1 MRIAIIATYT
11 HPTRKRVKEPSII
24 QSAVP
29 ELIAGLCPS
38 HAEVE
43 IYNEKEVDIP
53 LDRPWDLVFF
63 SYLHSYY
70 EHTKVLSTL
79 LRQRGVV
86 TVAGGRHAGHF
97 ADDCEKYFDAVIT
110 GEPEPNVPALLRDFE
125 RGQLQKR
132 YSLPSSGPTE
142 IKPYR
147 YDLIDFR
154 YNKYRLPGIEA
165 SRGCPFTCNFCV
177 LTGHEAYRYRPV
189 AQVVEEIQFK
199 MTWNKHYF
207 GLLDDVF
214 IFLDNNL
221 GGSPK

>member
-79 LRQRGVV
+79 FRQRGIV

-97 ADDCEKYFDAVIT
+97 ADDVEKYFDSVVI
-110 GEPEPNVPALLRDFE
+110 GEPAANVPAVIEDFE
-125 RGQLQKR
+125 KGKLQRR
-132 YSLPSSGPTE
+132 YNLPSLGPAD
-142 IKPYR
+142 IKPQR
-147 YDLIDFR
+147 YDLLDFKKSPMR
-154 YNKYRLPGIEA
+154 IARIEA
-165 SRGCPFTCNFCV
+165 SRGCPFTCDWCV
-177 LTGHEAYRYRPV
+177 LTCHEKDRYRPV
-189 AQVVEEIQFK
+189 ADVVDGIRTK
-199 MTWNKHYF
+199 MAFNKNFF
-207 GLLDDVF
+207 GLIDD
-214 IFLDNNL
+214 
-221 GGSPK
+221 